1 VAMPEFQ
8 LGYDYEVAEEADSA
22 NHSEEDSDPDI
33 IKANHRKSMILMEQ
47 SLMIP
52 CDVSP
57 LSPANLCKQEEYSD
71 GSSLEKLMFERLLLR
86 KELRLRTMQERL
98 LDQETKLE
106 VQEKRIKELEVEL
119 ANQNSVPDVFTA
131 LFNLSASCVSA
142 GKYSVEV
149 LRSRAGLLLTY
160 LNQVFGVI
168 ACMIPPSLSLGI
180 AALIHWF
187 GTLIAQRAENF
198 TNESNERAERAQQE
212 RTTSSRNNSNSSRG
226 SNNRRR
232 RR

>member
-1 VAMPEFQ
+1 MPEFHI
-8 LGYDYEVAEEADSA
+8 GYDYEVAEEAESADS
-22 NHSEEDSDPDI
+22 SDEDSDPDI

-57 LSPANLCKQEEYSD
+57 LSPANLSKQEEFSD
-71 GSSLEKLMFERLLLR
+71 GISLEKLMFERLLLR

-98 LDQETKLE
+98 IDQETKLE
-106 VQEKRIKELEVEL
+106 AQEKRIKELESEC
-119 ANQNSVPDVFTA
+119 AKQNSAPDVITA
-131 LFNLSASCVSA
+131 LISLSASCHEGA
-142 GKYSVEV
+142 KYSLSA
-149 LRSRAGLLLTY
+149 LRNKAGLLLSY
-160 LNQVFGVI
+160 LNQMFGVI

-198 TNESNERAERAQQE
+198 TNEENERVERAQE
-212 RTTSSRNNSNSSRG
+212 ARTASSRNNNSNSRG
-226 SNNRRR
+226 GNNRRR